1 MNYLIYVAI
10 FGVAVLF
17 FLWLRD
23 VRIFYRTGKPGYRK
37 AAYQGVLFGALAL
50 LGAMITAYSENLPLV
65 GLGIIL
71 GALYLQGRIQR
82 EKVWTDEST
91 WERFFGSVKIA
102 SRVDKKELVR
112 NR

>member
-10 FGVAVLF
+10 FGVVVLF

-23 VRIFYRTGKPGYRK
+23 ARIFYRTGKPGYRK

-50 LGAMITAYSENLPLV
+50 LGAMITAYYENLPLL

-71 GALYLQGRIQR
+71 GALYLQGRIPR
-82 EKVWTDEST
+82 EKIWTDEST
-91 WERFFGSVKIA
+91 WERFFGSVKIP
-102 SRVDKKELVR
+102 SRVKEKDTVR